1 MSQTDAVKVLD
12 LIRAPPADN
21 PYGHLKDRLLQMY
34 ALMDY
39 PRYETIYSLPLSG
52 DMLPST
58 LMPKMLCLL
67 PSDHQAC
74 FFLCGTFLK
83 CLPADVRAH
92 LVHDRT
98 KDPLFCAFQADKIYQ
113 SLVSSAS
120 AMNYVSSAPE
130 ECPVLAVR
138 APPASHARLRACSQ
152 HYLNPGPCLCCSHTL
167 SSASCCS
174 ESPSRCWYRR
184 NHADQ
189 AQKCRASC
197 SWSGN

>member
-1 MSQTDAVKVLD
+1 MWYTQSMSQTDAVKVLD

-138 APPASHARLRACSQ
+138 APPASRPRSHCSLTLGPQ
-152 HYLNPGPCLCCSHTL
+152 HHRSQTP
-167 SSASCCS
+167 SSASCHS
-174 ESPSRCWYRR
+174 NPPSLCWY
-184 NHADQ
+184 H
-189 AQKCRASC
+189 
-197 SWSGN
+197 